1 MLLKFGSLAQ
11 LKVARPF
18 HRPSKAMCPP
28 GPINRTLR
36 EPQSS
41 RAALHCDSKLP
52 DQIVSPTSKE
62 GETMSNYRVLIN
74 DNAHF
79 MDESERADHG
89 VFADAD
95 EAIAACKE
103 SVDDELK
110 AMCRPG
116 MTAKELYKLYTAFG
130 PDPFVEALNPNDPDV
145 EFSAWT
151 YAKTRCKELVGSRH

>member
-1 MLLKFGSLAQ
+1 MPK
-11 LKVARPF
+11 
-18 HRPSKAMCPP
+18 
-28 GPINRTLR
+28 
-36 EPQSS
+36 
-41 RAALHCDSKLP
+41 
-52 DQIVSPTSKE
+52 
-62 GETMSNYRVLIN
+62 YRVLIN
-74 DNAHF
+74 DNAHY

-130 PDPFVEALNPNDPDV
+130 PDPFVEALDPNDPEV

-151 YAKTRCKELVGSRH
+151 YAKTRCQELVSSKR